1 MKDNDD
7 NSIDHIDKILLSL
20 LQKNALVST
29 EHLGSEVGL
38 SATAAKRRVNKLR
51 NNGAIIKDVSIVDP
65 KRVGFEIFSLVFV
78 NLERDRR
85 DIVNSFRKDIANNP
99 RVTAAFY
106 TTGDADF
113 VLLVASRSLSD
124 YDAFTQDFFWENPNI
139 RSFNTMVVLDRVKFG
154 FELPILEE

>member
-1 MKDNDD
+1 MNTNDE
-7 NSIDHIDKILLSL
+7 NSIDHIDKLLLSL
-20 LQKNALVST
+20 LQKNALAST

-85 DIVNSFRKDIANNP
+85 DIVNSFRKDIAENP

-154 FELPILEE
+154 FELPILEK

>member
-1 MKDNDD
+1 MKDNEE
-7 NSIDHIDKILLSL
+7 NSIDHIDKLLLSL
-20 LQKNALVST
+20 LQKNALAST

-85 DIVNSFRKDIANNP
+85 DIVHRFKKEIQENP
-99 RVTAAFY
+99 RIISGFY

-113 VLLVASRSLSD
+113 VLLVASKSLAE
-124 YDAFTQDFFWENPNI
+124 YETFTQEFFWETPDIKN
-139 RSFNTMVVLDRVKFG
+139 FKTMVVLDNVKYG
-154 FELPILEE
+154 LELPILEE